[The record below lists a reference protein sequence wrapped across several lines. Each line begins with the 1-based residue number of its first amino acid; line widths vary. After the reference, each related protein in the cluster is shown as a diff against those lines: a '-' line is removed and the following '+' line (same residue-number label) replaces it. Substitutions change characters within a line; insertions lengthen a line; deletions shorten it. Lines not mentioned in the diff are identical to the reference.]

1 MSDPLRI
8 LGIAGRGLKH
18 MRIAVGGDHAG
29 VPLNKR
35 VIEELERSGH
45 EVIDFGTHD
54 SSAPDDYPDYARM
67 VSESIQQGLVERDIL
82 VCGSGVGA
90 CVAANKLR
98 GVRSCLCHDTYSAR
112 QGVEHD
118 DINVLC
124 LGAGIIEVELALEF
138 LRAFVNANFTG
149 EDRHLRQLAKIAKL
163 ARSGKM
169 SCASGAHS

>member
-1 MSDPLRI
+1 
-8 LGIAGRGLKH
+8 
-18 MRIAVGGDHAG
+18 MRIAVGADHAG

-35 VIEELERSGH
+35 VIEELKRSGH

-67 VSESIQQGLVERDIL
+67 VGESIQQGRAERGIL

-98 GVRSCLCHDTYSAR
+98 GVRACLCHDTYSAR

-124 LGAGIIEVELALEF
+124 LGARIVGAELALE
-138 LRAFVNANFTG
+138 LVRAFVYANFTG
-149 EDRHLRQLAKIAKL
+149 EERHLRRLAKIAKIEE
-163 ARSGKM
+163 RSVG
-169 SCASGAHS
+169 